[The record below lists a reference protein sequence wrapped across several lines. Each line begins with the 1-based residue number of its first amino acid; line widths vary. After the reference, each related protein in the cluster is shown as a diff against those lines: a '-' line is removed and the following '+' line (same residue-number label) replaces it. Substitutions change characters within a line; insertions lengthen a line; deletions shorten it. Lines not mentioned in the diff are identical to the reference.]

1 MICRELKP
9 LLKAMADEKAQSHF
23 EKRERGF
30 WICREPAGGIVKGES
45 FAGSGKYVSD
55 IQMQPD
61 NACPSKSKRVGM
73 FHTHPTVGAEISGPD
88 LSYAIHRDLDFVCIA
103 GDSGTMCHELQN
115 PSIRKTIKDGIEI
128 FAELEKD
135 LNQKIKAKT
144 FDPKQGPIDVSKI
157 LVIKNHFDSMVAS
170 KRADLRTSCSLP
182 PSNWRES
189 FQKLT
194 ESYFKKPIQQ
204 SYPELREFLQ
214 RDGEHF

>member
-9 LLKAMADEKAQSHF
+9 LLNAISDEKAQSHY

-30 WICREPAGGIVKGES
+30 WICRKPAGGLTKGES

-61 NACPSKSKRVGM
+61 IACPSESKRVGM
-73 FHTHPTVGAEISGPD
+73 FHTHPTPEAEISGPD

-103 GDSGTMCHELQN
+103 GDLGTMCHELQDS
-115 PSIRKTIKDGIEI
+115 PIRKTIKDGIQL
-128 FAELEKD
+128 FAEIERD

-157 LVIKNHFDSMVAS
+157 LIIKNHFDGMVAS
-170 KRADLRTSCSLP
+170 KRAELRTSCSLP
-182 PSNWRES
+182 PSDWRES

-194 ESYFKKPIQQ
+194 ESYFENPIQK
-204 SYPELREFLQ
+204 SYPELQKLLPRNK
-214 RDGEHF
+214 